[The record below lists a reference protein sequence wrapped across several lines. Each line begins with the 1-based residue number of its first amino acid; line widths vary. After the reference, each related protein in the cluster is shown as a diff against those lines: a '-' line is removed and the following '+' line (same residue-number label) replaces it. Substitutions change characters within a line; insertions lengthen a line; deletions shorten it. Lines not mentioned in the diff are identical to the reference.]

1 VKRTSWVVLAV
12 MLAGGGAVSAAES
25 VLLSGASHL
34 SYSYLNNQPGAAADL
49 VVSTS
54 YRPWSFLAFGLE
66 GALLTP
72 LRTGRRTE
80 GELDVALRATPT
92 LWLIYGDDLKW
103 TYLKLGGGLD
113 NQWRAGGTDT
123 VGVMVAALGF
133 TVAPEELWVYFGL
146 ELQGQWEV
154 SGARSNRF
162 LGLGA
167 LMGYRF

>member
-1 VKRTSWVVLAV
+1 MKRTSWVVLAV

-80 GELDVALRATPT
+80 GEVNVALRANPT
-92 LWLIYGDDLKW
+92 LWFIY
-103 TYLKLGGGLD
+103 
-113 NQWRAGGTDT
+113 
-123 VGVMVAALGF
+123 
-133 TVAPEELWVYFGL
+133 
-146 ELQGQWEV
+146 
-154 SGARSNRF
+154 
-162 LGLGA
+162 
-167 LMGYRF
+167 